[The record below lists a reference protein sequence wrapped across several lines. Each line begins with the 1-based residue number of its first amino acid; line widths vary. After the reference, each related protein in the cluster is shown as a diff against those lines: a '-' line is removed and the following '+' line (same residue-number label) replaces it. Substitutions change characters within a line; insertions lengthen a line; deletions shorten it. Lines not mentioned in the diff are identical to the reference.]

1 MTDTLQDARIAVRD
15 VGRHY
20 LAIPGPSVV
29 PDRVL
34 NAMHRAAPDI
44 YAGDMAEMAVGIGTD
59 LKVLARTRHHVA
71 IYIANGHGAWE
82 AANANMFSR
91 GDGALAL
98 VTGLFGEG
106 WARSAEAMGVRV
118 QRLDFGR
125 CHAVDPAAV
134 ESALRADTERRIRVV
149 LMSHV
154 DTTTSV
160 RNDLAAVRTAID
172 AAGHPALLA
181 VDAVASLGCDKL
193 EMDLWGIDVLVSAS
207 QKGLMTPP
215 GLGFVFVSDKAVQMC
230 GDSDWRTPYWD
241 WTPRVYPERF
251 YQRFGG
257 TAPTHHLFGLRVA
270 LDMIVHEE
278 GVDAVWRRHAH
289 LARAVWQAFDTWAE
303 GAGRQSLIALNVGDS
318 GQRAHG
324 VTTVRFKTPQATQIR
339 QWLQS
344 HAGVTLGVGLGM
356 APDGDP
362 AADGFFR
369 VAHMGHVNA
378 HMTLGVLA
386 AIESAMN
393 ALKIPHGPGGVAS
406 AAAAFAS

>member
-1 MTDTLQDARIAVRD
+1 MTKNSQNMRSTRLD

-44 YAGDMAEMAVGIGTD
+44 YADELAVMAAGIEID
-59 LKVLARTRHHVA
+59 LKALARTQHHVA

-82 AANANMFSR
+82 AANANLFSR
-91 GDGALAL
+91 GDAALAL

-118 QRLDFGR
+118 RRLDFGR
-125 CHAVDPAAV
+125 RQAVDPVAV
-134 ESALRADTERRIRVV
+134 ESALRADTERRLRVV

-160 RNDLAAVRTAID
+160 RNDVAAVRAAID

-181 VDAVASLGCDKL
+181 VDAIASLGCDML
-193 EMDLWGIDVLVSAS
+193 EMDRWGIDVLVAAS

-215 GLGFVFVSDKAVQMC
+215 GLGFVFVSDKAVQVSTE
-230 GDSDWRTPYWD
+230 SDWRTPYWD
-241 WTPRVYPERF
+241 WTPRVQPARF

-257 TAPTHHLFGLRVA
+257 TAPTHHLFGLRAA

-278 GVDAVWRRHAH
+278 GIEAVWRRHAQ
-289 LARAVWQAFDTWAE
+289 LARTVWQAFDTWAE
-303 GAGRQSLIALNVGDS
+303 GAGRQSSIALNIS
-318 GQRAHG
+318 EPANRAHG
-324 VTTVRFKTPQATQIR
+324 VTTVRFEAPHATRLR
-339 QWLQS
+339 QWLQAY
-344 HAGVTLGVGLGM
+344 AGVTLGVGVGM
-356 APDGDP
+356 VPEGDP
-362 AADGFFR
+362 AADGFLR

-386 AIESAMN
+386 AIEAAIV
-393 ALKIPHGPGGVAS
+393 ALNVTHGPGGVAR
-406 AAAAFAS
+406 AAAVFAA